1 VSKLR
6 LLFVLSKNNELS
18 FVDLNYLAT
27 HDQLSL
33 ERVNVKPTIP
43 QCAVITSMT
52 FDQSGVYLLL
62 RGPKYVCVLN
72 VIEKNLSSKM
82 KVRLK
87 RRKSLMS
94 HIERGDSSRMQSL
107 LGDFQL
113 PKIGSPGIDYLTDSM
128 RTMSVGRGIEE
139 TFKRQV
145 CFFNAYQTDA
155 DAPGFASD
163 SGGGGFPR
171 RRKAAAVATSQP
183 TRFKSISISYD
194 DDTHESVV
202 KVCQTPLPLRQ
213 TSMSALFCFV
223 PLLSVS
229 IGDII
234 PSSRF

>member
-87 RRKSLMS
+87 RRQSLMS

-107 LGDFQL
+107 LGDFRL
-113 PKIGSPGIDYLTDSM
+113 PNIGSPGIDYLTDSM
-128 RTMSVGRGIEE
+128 RTMSVGRGMEE

-155 DAPGFASD
+155 PAASD
-163 SGGGGFPR
+163 SGVGGPPR
-171 RRKAAAVATSQP
+171 RRKATAVATSQP

-202 KVCQTPLPLRQ
+202 KVCPHFLFAKQQCLH
-213 TSMSALFCFV
+213 FCFV
-223 PLLSVS
+223 PRVSVS
-229 IGDII
+229 VGVTSQA
-234 PSSRF
+234 PVFEHPL